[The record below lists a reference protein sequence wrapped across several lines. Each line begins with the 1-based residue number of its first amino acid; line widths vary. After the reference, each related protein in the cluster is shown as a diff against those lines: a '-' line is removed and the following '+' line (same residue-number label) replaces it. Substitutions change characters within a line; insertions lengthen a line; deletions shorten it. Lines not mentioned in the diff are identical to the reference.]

1 MGNDENPQN
10 PKKQISNGEEI
21 VKHLAKVVDLSL
33 ISHWQPTYTT
43 HEKILWHYVN
53 FSKILSP
60 FPIFCDGQF

>member
-33 ISHWQPTYTT
+33 ISHWQPTYTI
-43 HEKILWHYVN
+43 HEKILWSRIAYKS
-53 FSKILSP
+53 FLDK
-60 FPIFCDGQF
+60 